1 MLNDKNTQVECRLDP
16 ADKVCQVI
24 RLLRI
29 HAGRRLIQKKQ
40 TGLCRQR
47 PGNLQSAL
55 LAIRKR
61 RCRHIRLILQ
71 ADHLDQLHRELP
83 VCHFLPAVQPEGCRE
98 DIRLRPHMSRDQN
111 ILKDRHGLEQ
121 TNVLEGSRNPKLR
134 DAVRC
139 PDDRVGIKL
148 RILAEVILP
157 HLPSRVVF
165 DNRVSLKLHPPICRL
180 IHPGDDIERSRLA
193 RPVRTDQRDNFSLVH
208 IERQVVH
215 CHDTAELHRHILHM
229 EDILS
234 WLCHHCAPPCEAF
247 FFRLKTENR

>member
-1 MLNDKNTQVECRLDP
+1 MLNDKNTQVKCCLDP
-16 ADKVCQVI
+16 ADKVRQIV
-24 RLLRI
+24 RFLRI

-40 TGLCRQR
+40 AGLCRQST
-47 PGNLQSAL
+47 GNLQATL

-61 RCRHIRLILQ
+61 RRQHIRLILQ
-71 ADHLDQLHRELP
+71 TDHLDQLHGELP
-83 VCHFLPAVQPEGCRE
+83 VCHFLPAVQSESRRE
-98 DIRLRPHMSRDQN
+98 NIRLRPHMGRNQN

-121 TNVLEGSRNPKLR
+121 SNVLEGSRNPELR
-134 DAVRC
+134 DAVRRS
-139 PDDRVGIKL
+139 DDRIGIKL
-148 RILAEVILP
+148 RILAKVILP

-180 IHPGDDIERSRLA
+180 IHPRDDIERSRLA
-193 RPVRTDQRDNFSLVH
+193 RPVRADQRDNFTLVH

-215 CHDTAELHRHILHM
+215 CHDTAELHRHILHV